1 MTIQDQNEH
10 EYYKKNGDENVSI
23 HFDQNSQEWALY
35 SEGTEISRLASD
47 DILDVA
53 TRWENSTMIVG
64 THDECVCAK
73 GFDGN
78 KVKIFNSYAFG
89 TDENIN
95 FNQIRKSFEEPKV
108 GFVGIRRKLLIPG
121 YLKIKFIKPGDTT
134 SEITKI
140 SKLGD

>member
-1 MTIQDQNEH
+1 M
-10 EYYKKNGDENVSI
+10 SI

-78 KVKIFNSYAFG
+78 KVKIFNSYTFG

-95 FNQIRKSFEEPKV
+95 FNKLVNHSKRKRLV
-108 GFVGIRRKLLIPG
+108 FVWFPR
-121 YLKIKFIKPGDTT
+121 
-134 SEITKI
+134 
-140 SKLGD
+140 

>member
-89 TDENIN
+89 TDENIK
-95 FNQIRKSFEEPKV
+95 FNQIGKSFEEPKV
-108 GFVGIRRKLLIPG
+108 GFCRVSAKTPDSRIFVDKIQKARR
-121 YLKIKFIKPGDTT
+121 YNF
-134 SEITKI
+134 
-140 SKLGD
+140 